1 MNCETPRLQN
11 VLPTLFLPTTLFQN
25 KKEQVS
31 CLFSVWVFNIYGKK
45 KAHEFMKRKKKERKK
60 NYIIIIINL

>member
-11 VLPTLFLPTTLFQN
+11 VLPTTLFQN